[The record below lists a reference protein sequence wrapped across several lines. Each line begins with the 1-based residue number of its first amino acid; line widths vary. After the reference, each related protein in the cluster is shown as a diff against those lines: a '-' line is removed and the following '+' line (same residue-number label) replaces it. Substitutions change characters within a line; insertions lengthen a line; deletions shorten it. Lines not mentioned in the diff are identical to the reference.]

1 MKIGIKYL
9 MIMIIQNINC
19 NWLNYA
25 ENFIKLLHYITM
37 LKQFIYKVEE
47 RRFEIYYLLTQLD
60 NKSHMH

>member
-1 MKIGIKYL
+1 
-9 MIMIIQNINC
+9 
-19 NWLNYA
+19 
-25 ENFIKLLHYITM
+25 M